1 MREAVVAVLGA
12 AGFIGRH
19 TVARLAEQGAV
30 IRALSRDPDRALHL
44 KPLGEVGQI
53 VLIGCDPLDDRSL
66 REALAGARHA
76 VNLIGILYER
86 RAGEFDRVHGEL
98 PGRLGRIA
106 REEGL
111 ERVVHVSAIGAD
123 PASPSAYARSKAKGE
138 AALRAERP
146 DAVILRP
153 SIVFGPEDQF
163 FNRFAAMAS
172 LAPALP
178 LIGGG
183 RTRFQPVHVG
193 DVAQAIVAAL
203 SRADTAGRTYELGG
217 PRVAT
222 FRELLVY
229 MLAVTRRRRLL
240 VDLPFALARLQ
251 GRLFGLL
258 PNPPLTAD
266 QVRLLER
273 DNVVSPDMPG
283 LAELGIAPTPM
294 EAVVPLYLDR
304 FIPETRR
311 SRREAS

>member
-1 MREAVVAVLGA
+1 MRGAVVAVLGA

-19 TVARLAEQGAV
+19 LVARLAEQGAV

-44 KPLGEVGQI
+44 KPLGDVGQI
-53 VLIGCDPLDDRSL
+53 VLLGCDPSDDRAL
-66 REALAGARHA
+66 GAALAGADHA
-76 VNLIGILYER
+76 VNLIGILHER
-86 RAGEFDRVHGEL
+86 RAGDFDRIHGEL

-106 REEGL
+106 RAQGL
-111 ERVVHVSAIGAD
+111 KRVVHVSAIGAD

-172 LAPALP
+172 LSPALP

-183 RTRFQPVHVG
+183 HTRFQPVHVG

-203 SRADTAGRTYELGG
+203 TRADTPGRTYELGG

-222 FRELLVY
+222 FRELLAY
-229 MLAVTRRRRLL
+229 MLTVTRRRRLL
-240 VDLPFALARLQ
+240 LNLPFGLARLQ
-251 GRLFGLL
+251 GRLLQLL
-258 PNPPLTAD
+258 PNPPLTED

-273 DNVVSPDMPG
+273 DNVVGKDMPG
-283 LAELGIAPTPM
+283 LADLGIAATPM
-294 EAVVPLYLDR
+294 EAVVPGYLDR

-311 SRREAS
+311 VRPER

>member
-1 MREAVVAVLGA
+1 MRGAVVAVLGA

-19 TVARLAEQGAV
+19 LVARLAEQGAV

-44 KPLGEVGQI
+44 KPLGDVGQI
-53 VLIGCDPLDDRSL
+53 VLLGCDPSDDRAL
-66 REALAGARHA
+66 GAALAGADHA
-76 VNLIGILYER
+76 VNLIGILHER
-86 RAGEFDRVHGEL
+86 RAGDFDRIHGEL

-106 REEGL
+106 RAQGL
-111 ERVVHVSAIGAD
+111 KRVVHVSAIGAD

-172 LAPALP
+172 LSPALP

-183 RTRFQPVHVG
+183 HTRFQPVHVG

-203 SRADTAGRTYELGG
+203 TRADTPGRTYELGG

-222 FRELLVY
+222 FRELLAY
-229 MLAVTRRRRLL
+229 MLTVTRRRRLL
-240 VDLPFALARLQ
+240 LNLPFGLARLQ
-251 GRLFGLL
+251 GRLLQLL
-258 PNPPLTAD
+258 PNPPLTED

-273 DNVVSPDMPG
+273 DNVVGKDMPG
-283 LAELGIAPTPM
+283 LADLGIAATPM
-294 EAVVPLYLDR
+294 EAVVPGYLDR

-311 SRREAS
+311 VRSER